1 MLRKKGLGSR
11 VCVFRSKDK
20 HSNWEAQMQ
29 SSTSCPD
36 VETVAQLIGRFFTE
50 DIEALARESGVVQRR
65 SRLDGST
72 LLQVLVFGF
81 LKHPQLTL
89 KQLAQLCYARGVE
102 LTAQGLHS
110 RINAYSVTFL
120 RAMFE
125 RGFRVFRSAL
135 PLPLPL
141 LQRFTQI
148 NIVDSSVVALPEGLQ
163 AEYRGCGGSG
173 PKASLKLQLVFDFLR
188 GNVEQLVVQAGRA
201 VDQVYRD
208 YLAVVTPRSLTL
220 ADLGYFCLEAFAA
233 IAARGG
239 YFLTRY
245 SYPTAVFTPPGES
258 LALLPMLAHTP
269 ATTLTMPILL
279 GAETQ
284 LPSRLIALRV
294 PQEVGDVRRRK
305 LLDKV
310 RRGKRKSYSHDYLAF
325 QDWSVWITNV
335 PADLL
340 SAEQARC
347 LYRVRW
353 QIELLFKLWKSSG
366 GLCNPRCVRRDRV
379 LTELYAKMLG
389 LLLCH
394 FLVAPLRVPD
404 DQWADREISAV
415 HARQL
420 LADCAIHL
428 LPSLSDLPTLTQLV
442 AHFQALLLRF
452 GCKEKRKHRP
462 NICQC
467 LVDAEGALA

>member
-1 MLRKKGLGSR
+1 
-11 VCVFRSKDK
+11 
-20 HSNWEAQMQ
+20 MQ
-29 SSTSCPD
+29 SNTSCPD
-36 VETVAQLIGRFFTE
+36 METLAQRIGRFFTE
-50 DIEALARESGVVQRR
+50 DIEALARKSGVVQRR
-65 SRLDGST
+65 SRLDGTT

-81 LKHPQLTL
+81 LKHPRITL

-102 LTAQGLHS
+102 LSAQGLHS
-110 RINAYSVTFL
+110 RINASSVTFL

-125 RGFRVFRSAL
+125 RGFEVFRSAL

-148 NIVDSSVVALPEGLQ
+148 NIVDSSVVALPEALQ
-163 AEYRGCGGSG
+163 TEYRGCGGGG
-173 PKASLKLQLVFDFLR
+173 PKASLKLQLVFDFLH

-201 VDQVYRD
+201 TDQVYRD
-208 YLAVVTPRSLTL
+208 YLAVVTRGSLTL
-220 ADLGYFCLEAFAA
+220 VDLGYFCLEAFAA
-233 IAARGG
+233 IVARGG

-245 SYPTAVFTPPGES
+245 CYPTAVLTPQGKS
-258 LALLPMLAHTP
+258 LALLPMLAHTS
-269 ATTLTMPILL
+269 ATTVTMPILL
-279 GAETQ
+279 GAEAQ
-284 LPSRLIALRV
+284 LPTRLIAVRV
-294 PQEVGDVRRRK
+294 PQEVGDARRRK

-310 RRGKRKSYSHDYLAF
+310 RRGKRKQYTHDYLAF
-325 QDWSVWITNV
+325 QDWSVWVTNV
-335 PADLL
+335 PEDLL

-366 GLCNPRCVRRDRV
+366 GLRNSRCTRRDRV

-420 LADCAIHL
+420 LADCAIRL
-428 LPSLSDLPTLTQLV
+428 LNSLSDLPTLIQHIADFQAQLV
-442 AHFQALLLRF
+442 RF
-452 GCKEKRKHRP
+452 GCKDKRTQRP
-462 NICQC
+462 NICQ
-467 LVDAEGALA
+467 LLADAEGALA